1 MDGKFLS
8 IYNEVILDN
17 FDAVLKQNFMFQ
29 TQLKLLEEQIKEKS
43 ELETKLASL
52 SSEKDDIVKLRA
64 EIDGLKTEL
73 DSKNLAIQNLNNT
86 DNERHRLQTAVNNQM
101 KEIEGL
107 KSQVGSLQSD
117 KESEVQLVKS
127 QKDSEINSL
136 RTQKDSEIGLLR
148 TQKDSEIGLLKN
160 KEKEQS
166 EYIAQLEEMLPN
178 SKKKKLGIELPEEQK
193 ATTEESKTPVK
204 EEVNILKFAS
214 NGGTF

>member
-29 TQLKLLEEQIKEKS
+29 TQIKLLEEQIKEKS

-52 SSEKDDIVKLRA
+52 SSEKNDIVELRA

-73 DSKNLAIQNLNNT
+73 DNKNLAIQNLNNT

-117 KESEVQLVKS
+117 KESEVQLVKN

-136 RTQKDSEIGLLR
+136 RTQKDSEI
-148 TQKDSEIGLLKN
+148 ELLKN
-160 KEKEQS
+160 KEKEQLD
-166 EYIAQLEEMLPN
+166 YIAQLEEMLPN
-178 SKKKKLGIELPEEQK
+178 SKKKKLGIDIPEEQK
-193 ATTEESKTPVK
+193 PTIEEPKTLAK

-214 NGGTF
+214 SGGTF

>member
-8 IYNEVILDN
+8 TYNEVILDN

-29 TQLKLLEEQIKEKS
+29 TQIKLLEEQIKEKS

-52 SSEKDDIVKLRA
+52 SSEKNDIVELRA

-117 KESEVQLVKS
+117 KDSEVLSVKS
-127 QKDSEINSL
+127 
-136 RTQKDSEIGLLR
+136 
-148 TQKDSEIGLLKN
+148 QKDSEIGLLKN
-160 KEKEQS
+160 KEKEQLD
-166 EYIAQLEEMLPN
+166 YIAQLEEMLPN
-178 SKKKKLGIELPEEQK
+178 SKKKKLGIDIPEEQK
-193 ATTEESKTPVK
+193 PTIEEPKTPAK
-204 EEVNILKFAS
+204 EEINILKFAS

>member
-29 TQLKLLEEQIKEKS
+29 TQIKLLEEQIKEKS

-52 SSEKDDIVKLRA
+52 SSEKNDIVELRA

-117 KESEVQLVKS
+117 KDSEVLSVKS
-127 QKDSEINSL
+127 QKDSEIDSL
-136 RTQKDSEIGLLR
+136 RV
-148 TQKDSEIGLLKN
+148 QKDSEIGLLKN
-160 KEKEQS
+160 KEKEQLD
-166 EYIAQLEEMLPN
+166 YIAQLEEMLPN
-178 SKKKKLGIELPEEQK
+178 SKKKKLGIEIPEEQK
-193 ATTEESKTPVK
+193 LTIEEPKTPAK
-204 EEVNILKFAS
+204 EEINILKFAS

>member
-8 IYNEVILDN
+8 TYNEVILDN

-29 TQLKLLEEQIKEKS
+29 TQIKLLEEQIKEKS

-86 DNERHRLQTAVNNQM
+86 DSERHRLQTAVNNQM

-127 QKDSEINSL
+127 QKDSEIDSL
-136 RTQKDSEIGLLR
+136 RV
-148 TQKDSEIGLLKN
+148 QKDSEIGLLKN
-160 KEKEQS
+160 KEKEQLD
-166 EYIAQLEEMLPN
+166 YIAQLEEMLPN
-178 SKKKKLGIELPEEQK
+178 SKKKKLGIEIPEEQK
-193 ATTEESKTPVK
+193 LTIEEPKTPAK
-204 EEVNILKFAS
+204 EEINILKFAS

>member
-29 TQLKLLEEQIKEKS
+29 TQIKLLEEQIKEKS

-73 DSKNLAIQNLNNT
+73 DNKNLAIQNLNNT

-107 KSQVGSLQSD
+107 KSQVGSLQND
-117 KESEVQLVKS
+117 KESEVQLVK
-127 QKDSEINSL
+127 N
-136 RTQKDSEIGLLR
+136 
-148 TQKDSEIGLLKN
+148 QKDSEIGLLKN
-160 KEKEQS
+160 KEKEQLD
-166 EYIAQLEEMLPN
+166 YIAQLEEMLPN
-178 SKKKKLGIELPEEQK
+178 SKKKKLGIEIPEEQK
-193 ATTEESKTPVK
+193 LTIEEPKTPAK
-204 EEVNILKFAS
+204 EEINILKFAS